1 MLRDSVFSVLLVSA
15 GEKFNDSLISL
26 LPESEYSP
34 RRIEKDITSARRAIL
49 DRNYDIVIVNSPLPD
64 EFGGN
69 FAIDIASDTNSGVL
83 LFVKNDIYDEVS
95 VKVEDYGVMVVGKPA
110 TKASIRQS
118 LALLTAMRTRLL
130 KMERKTETFEEKMN
144 EIRLVNHAKWL
155 LIENE
160 SLREDDAHKF
170 IEQNAMK
177 SRKTR
182 REIAEEIINKYEKK

>member
-1 MLRDSVFSVLLVSA
+1 MFSVLLVSA